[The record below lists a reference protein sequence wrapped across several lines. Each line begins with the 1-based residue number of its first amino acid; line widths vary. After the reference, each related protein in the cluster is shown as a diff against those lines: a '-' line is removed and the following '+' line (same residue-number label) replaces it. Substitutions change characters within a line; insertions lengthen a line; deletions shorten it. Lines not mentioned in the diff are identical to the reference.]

1 MLLYGVSSQ
10 TISLH
15 DSSTALLKRIGFRSH
30 DAAGRTEDSRTDGKV
45 AEKVYISVRLSY
57 TKFFFMNHLH
67 IGFVGTGRIAR
78 ALIAGLSQ
86 RKGTFLAGFDKVPAA
101 LASIAADYP
110 VLPCLSIEEVAQKT
124 QVIIL
129 AVKPYQMEEV
139 LGELKPALGAKHLL
153 ISVAAGISSEF
164 IRKHAQE
171 DMRVIRVMPNTP
183 AFVGEGMTAL
193 CRGKMATDEDLLLAS
208 DLFNSIGRVA
218 ILDESQMDAATA
230 LSGSGPA
237 YMFHMLDSLVEG
249 GVQCGLSRDQALL
262 LGAQTM
268 LGAAKMVLSGQKS
281 PAELR
286 QEVTTPGGTTEAGLK
301 IMDEQ
306 NIRQILAETVAAA
319 AARSRELMK

>member
-1 MLLYGVSSQ
+1 
-10 TISLH
+10 
-15 DSSTALLKRIGFRSH
+15 
-30 DAAGRTEDSRTDGKV
+30 
-45 AEKVYISVRLSY
+45 
-57 TKFFFMNHLH
+57 MNDLH

-86 RKGTFLAGFDKVPAA
+86 RKQTFLAGFDKEPAA
-101 LASIAADYP
+101 LASITADYP
-110 VLPCLSIEEVAQKT
+110 VLSCLSIEEVALKT

-164 IRKHAQE
+164 IRKHTQE
-171 DMRVIRVMPNTP
+171 DIKVIRVMPNTP

-208 DLFNSIGRVA
+208 DLFSSIGQVA

-237 YMFHMLDSLVEG
+237 YMFHILDSLAEG

-268 LGAAKMVLSGQKS
+268 IGAAKMVLTGRKS
-281 PAELR
+281 PAELK

-301 IMDEQ
+301 VMDEQ
-306 NIRQILAETVAAA
+306 NIRQILVETVAAA